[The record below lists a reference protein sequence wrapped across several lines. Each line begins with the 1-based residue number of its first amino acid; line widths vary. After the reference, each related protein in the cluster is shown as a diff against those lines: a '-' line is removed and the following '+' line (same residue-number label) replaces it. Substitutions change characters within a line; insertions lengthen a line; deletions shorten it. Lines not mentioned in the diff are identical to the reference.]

1 MIESSSNCSHCGVLK
16 KKEEI
21 LTYFENNCKFTLC
34 KKCFDK
40 NIISHNASILDN
52 SACNNSLAS
61 QVNIIIKNE
70 DKKLDLNE
78 CLNECTKKND
88 MPSFLY
94 KKRRIS
100 KKIVFKR
107 KKTEIKDNF
116 TNALNKLIY
125 ISADKN
131 KLIITSK
138 INKNFKNKKC
148 DLCKT
153 TKLIKEKKMLLFKN
167 SNNFISFYDE
177 LYNNIEQDEN
187 KNYLIKCSQIK
198 YNQIVEQHQIYLQLK
213 KMNEGK
219 EIIFKS
225 NQIIC
230 FFCIYEFL
238 MKNNGINLLWDDLL
252 PDDNKRKKLEMIS
265 SLENMLIN
273 TSKNIDTN
281 INEVQIKEEDN
292 KTDKNISLEDDI
304 NFYFNDKKAN
314 IFDLILGDEEGDQG
328 DLNDIEND
336 SDEKSSKN
344 KKNNNDNQRIN
355 ESKKDKK
362 ITKGKSKEN
371 KITFKKII
379 GGYNPPNPNS
389 INSINNSNTKKFN
402 NNINQNINFKNTNNN
417 FDLNNKNKNINIIN
431 MNNINNINQYN
442 DSNYAQKNTEQIQP
456 LFYNNYFNST
466 SGQNNPIYNQNIINN
481 IDNNNL
487 GYLNNNYPENAES
500 IYNRLTNQLENLKN
514 KLNLITNLNN
524 SRIAK
529 NNNINNDLQLFISKN
544 IIKDNLF
551 FFQNS
556 MHLILNYMNNISDM
570 LNKFSCINENSLG
583 LMNSMINGTIS
594 TDNLMQLKNNSNHFS
609 QLLNYNYN
617 IQKMNTELCDIINNH
632 LYH

>member
-1 MIESSSNCSHCGVLK
+1 MIESPTNCSHCGVLK

-52 SACNNSLAS
+52 SACNNSLVS

-153 TKLIKEKKMLLFKN
+153 TKLNKEKKMLIFKN

-230 FFCIYEFL
+230 FLCIYEFL

-252 PDDNKRKKLEMIS
+252 LDDNKRKKLEMIS

-466 SGQNNPIYNQNIINN
+466 SCQNNPIYIN
-481 IDNNNL
+481 NNNL

-529 NNNINNDLQLFISKN
+529 NDNINNDIQFFISKN